1 MKLSRRIWDVVRSGL
16 RSPRSASRLGKI
28 QSSRRIEAQLEQIGQ
43 SLTRS
48 VAREKR
54 MRDDL
59 ALAEADGREQDAIR
73 IRRELAALTRAKH
86 ELQSAL
92 DLIEARIEMERRPE
106 GETDPGSPA
115 GETLAPAALLTDAV
129 EEKETDLADRKARL
143 STSVKGKQGPNAS
156 RTR

>member
-1 MKLSRRIWDVVRSGL
+1 
-16 RSPRSASRLGKI
+16 
-28 QSSRRIEAQLEQIGQ
+28 
-43 SLTRS
+43 
-48 VAREKR
+48 

-73 IRRELAALTRAKH
+73 IRRELAALNRSKH

-115 GETLAPAALLTDAV
+115 GETTLAPAALLTDAV